1 MYFGFKN
8 IFIKYGNKEVIKD
21 ITIDFPEGKIIT
33 VIGPNGCGKS
43 SILRTLSKAVK
54 PSSGGAYYLGKS
66 IKKYKNKELA
76 KKIAILP
83 QIHNS
88 PPDIDVRTLISY
100 GRYPYTS
107 FNSRLTKEDWDIVEE
122 TMKATGVSHLA
133 DQKIGTL
140 SGGERQRAWIA
151 MTVCQQPEILVLDEP
166 TTYLDINHQIEV
178 LELVK
183 ELNQK
188 LNITIIMVLHDLN
201 LATRYSDYLYA
212 VKDGVIYD
220 KGESRDVINSKLLK
234 DVFSLE
240 VNMYED
246 EVNDCPYFIPQ
257 YSVRNC

>member
-8 IFIKYGNKEVIKD
+8 ISINYGIKEVIRD
-21 ITIDFPEGKIIT
+21 INIDFPKGKVIT
-33 VIGPNGCGKS
+33 IIGPNGCGKS
-43 SILRTLSKAVK
+43 SVLRTLSKAVK
-54 PSSGGAYYLGKS
+54 PSKGGAFYLSKS

-88 PPDIDVRTLISY
+88 PPDIDVRTLVSY

-107 FNSRLTKEDWDIVEE
+107 FNSRLTKEDWEIVDK
-122 TMKATGVSHLA
+122 TMESTGISHLGE
-133 DQKIGTL
+133 QKIGTL

-183 ELNQK
+183 ELNEK
-188 LNITIIMVLHDLN
+188 LDITIIMVLHDLN

-212 VKDGVIYD
+212 IKNGVVYS
-220 KGESRDVINSKLLK
+220 KGTPKEVINNELLEE
-234 DVFSLE
+234 VFSLE

-246 EVNDCPYFIPQ
+246 EVNNCPYFISILQ
-257 YSVRNC
+257 SQ